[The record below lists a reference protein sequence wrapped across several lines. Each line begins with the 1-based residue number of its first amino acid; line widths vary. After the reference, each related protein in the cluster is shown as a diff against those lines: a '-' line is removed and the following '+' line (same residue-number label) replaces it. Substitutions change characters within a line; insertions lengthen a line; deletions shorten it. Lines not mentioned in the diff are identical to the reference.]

1 MTKSDYYKYLEEL
14 PNYEDEYNKLF
25 ENPEHYVPLDKALEY
40 IVKQHIPISIFTYD
54 YKSKNFDIDN
64 EMLIDDLIADLEVAK
79 KNNYTQ
85 ICFEGG
91 VEGEEVFAHVEARV
105 PKENSE
111 IAKRLLKS
119 IRYTVETDKL
129 YLCYRIE
136 QLEKQLENTYKNE

>member
-25 ENPEHYVPLDKALEY
+25 KNPEHYVPLDKALEY
-40 IVKQHIPISIFTYD
+40 IVKQKIPISIFTYD

-85 ICFEGG
+85 ICFEADA
-91 VEGEEVFAHVEARV
+91 EGDEVFARVESKV

-119 IRYTVETDKL
+119 IMYAVETDKL